1 MFSEL
6 RKHNKNIMT
15 TRRHKQLDALN
26 KKDTLTDEEK
36 VKKVKLEKQI
46 ARSEF
51 SREASPSNPITQ
63 RVNKSGKK
71 EKKKVTKK
79 CKEKTDEMAKENM
92 ELILKCLQRIITE
105 EDAEKF
111 IRNNQRKMKK
121 ELTNKKSKRA
131 QELNE
136 RKKMLMIQKKKPL
149 CL

>member
-1 MFSEL
+1 
-6 RKHNKNIMT
+6 MT
-15 TRRHKQLDALN
+15 TRHHKQLYALN
-26 KKDTLTDEEK
+26 NKDTLTDNEK

-51 SREASPSNPITQ
+51 SKEASPSKPITQ

-71 EKKKVTKK
+71 EKKKATKK
-79 CKEKTDEMAKENM
+79 CKEKTDEMKKENM
-92 ELILKCLQRIITE
+92 GVILKCLQQEITE
-105 EDAEKF
+105 DDFNKM
-111 IRNNQRKMKK
+111 IHDNLRKMKK

-136 RKKMLMIQKKKPL
+136 RKKQLMIQKKKPS